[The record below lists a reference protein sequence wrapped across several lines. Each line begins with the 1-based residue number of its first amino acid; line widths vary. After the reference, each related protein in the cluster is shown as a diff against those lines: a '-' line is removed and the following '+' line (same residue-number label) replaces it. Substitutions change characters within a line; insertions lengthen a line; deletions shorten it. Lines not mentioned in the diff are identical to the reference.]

1 MIVVDASAALAALL
15 NDGQAR
21 RVIGTE
27 RLHTPHLID
36 SEITSGLRR
45 LVRRNQLSEADGW
58 NVLRAWRGLA
68 VTRYPVYG
76 FFERMWEIRENFSAY
91 DATYVALAETLDCA
105 LVTADAR
112 LANAGHSRCTIT
124 YPAKRPCA

>member
-21 RVIGTE
+21 HLIGTE

-36 SEITSGLRR
+36 SEIASGLRR
-45 LVRRNQLSEADGW
+45 QVQRNRLSAAGGW
-58 NVLRAWRGLA
+58 NVLRTWRRLS

-76 FFERMWEIRENFSAY
+76 LFERMWEIRENFSAY
-91 DATYVALAETLDCA
+91 DATYVALAEALDCG

-112 LANAGHSRCTIT
+112 LGRAGQARCTVT
-124 YPAKRPCA
+124 VVPG

>member
-21 RVIGTE
+21 RLIGTE

-36 SEITSGLRR
+36 SEIVSGLGK
-45 LVRRNQLSEADGW
+45 LVHRNQLSAADGR
-58 NVLRAWRGLA
+58 NVLRTWRRLA
-68 VTRYPVYG
+68 VTRYPAYG
-76 FFERMWEIRENFSAY
+76 LFERMWEIRENFSAY
-91 DATYVALAETLDCA
+91 GAGFAATYVALAETLDCA

-112 LANAGHSRCTIT
+112 LGHASQARCAIT
-124 YPAKRPCA
+124 VVPR

>member
-1 MIVVDASAALAALL
+1 MIVVDPSAALAALL
-15 NDGQAR
+15 NDRQAR
-21 RVIGTE
+21 RLIGTE

-36 SEITSGLRR
+36 SEITSGVRR
-45 LVRRNQLSEADGW
+45 LVQRNQLDAADGW
-58 NVLRAWRGLA
+58 NVLRTWRSLA

-112 LANAGHSRCTIT
+112 LGHASQARCAIT
-124 YPAKRPCA
+124 VVPG

>member
-15 NDGQAR
+15 NDCQAR
-21 RVIGTE
+21 CLIGTE

-45 LVRRNQLSEADGW
+45 LVQRNQLSAADGW
-58 NVLRAWRGLA
+58 DVLRTWRSLA
-68 VTRYPVYG
+68 VTRYPVHG
-76 FFERMWEIRENFSAY
+76 LFERMWEIRENFSAY

-105 LVTADAR
+105 LVTADTR
-112 LANAGHSRCTIT
+112 LGNAGQARCAVTVV
-124 YPAKRPCA
+124 PS

>member
-15 NDGQAR
+15 NDGPAR
-21 RVIGTE
+21 QLVSTE

-36 SEITSGLRR
+36 SEIASGLRR
-45 LVRRNQLSEADGW
+45 QVQRQQLRAADGW
-58 NVLRAWRGLA
+58 KALRTWRRLA

-76 FFERMWEIRENFSAY
+76 LFERIWDIRENFSAY
-91 DATYVALAETLDCA
+91 DASYVALAENLDCA

-112 LANAGHSRCTIT
+112 LSNTAQARCPIT
-124 YPAKRPCA
+124 VVPR

>member
-21 RVIGTE
+21 QLIGAE

-36 SEITSGLRR
+36 SEIASGLRR
-45 LVRRNQLSEADGW
+45 QVQRRQLSAADGW
-58 NVLRAWRGLA
+58 NALRTWRRLA

-76 FFERMWEIRENFSAY
+76 LFERIWDIRENFSAY
-91 DATYVALAETLDCA
+91 DASYLALAEALDCA

-112 LANAGHSRCTIT
+112 LSSASQALCPVTVVPR
-124 YPAKRPCA
+124 